1 MKKIILM
8 AILALSLLSVGD
20 VVQAA
25 TPDASSGATVAV
37 SDTNGVIWTSENKV
51 PIFSDSVFYPGYDD
65 EYWFTV
71 KNTNS
76 HAIEYRMVFDLK
88 DQSGVPLDIKV
99 SRDNRTIFEHQ
110 TANHATEETVES
122 ENLKLP
128 AGASFS
134 YRFKITW
141 HDNALT
147 DAEDTAHGLAAMTEN
162 KTTSV
167 NFYFEKPNN
176 GGNIPGDTDETIDGS
191 TTPIGLLTTGNTQPI
206 GQKLADTFGKL
217 GEENATLVSSL
228 GVATIVIIGILVLK
242 RRRADEKN

>member
-1 MKKIILM
+1 M
-8 AILALSLLSVGD
+8 
-20 VVQAA
+20 
-25 TPDASSGATVAV
+25 
-37 SDTNGVIWTSENKV
+37 

-176 GGNIPGDTDETIDGS
+176 GGNIPGDTDETTDGS
-191 TTPIGLLTTGNTQPI
+191 TTPIGLPTTGNTQPI

-228 GVATIVIIGILVLK
+228 GVAAIVIIGILVLK
-242 RRRADEKN
+242 RRKADEKN